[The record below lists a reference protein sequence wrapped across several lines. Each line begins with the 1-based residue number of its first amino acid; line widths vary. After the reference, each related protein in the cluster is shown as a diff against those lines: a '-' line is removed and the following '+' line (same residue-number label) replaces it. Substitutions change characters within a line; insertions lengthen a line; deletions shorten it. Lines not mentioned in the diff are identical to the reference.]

1 MLKKLEGD
9 HAELFKTWFHSKKD
23 TIVDI
28 EGKHYLIKPLEN
40 VVQEEIES
48 DLELKALIMQAKKD
62 ISSGRVYSTD
72 DIIDAIEK
80 GIYRC

>member
-9 HAELFKTWFHSKKD
+9 NAELFKTWFHSKKD

-48 DLELKALIMQAKKD
+48 DMELKSLI
-62 ISSGRVYSTD
+62 
-72 DIIDAIEK
+72 
-80 GIYRC
+80 RC

>member
-9 HAELFKTWFHSKKD
+9 HAELFKSWFHSKKD

-48 DLELKALIMQAKKD
+48 DLELKTLIMQAKKD

-80 GIYRC
+80 GNL